1 LLSYELLHRGYNVL
15 FANGGDAAMSV
26 LNKEKVDLV
35 ISDIQM
41 PGCDGITLMK
51 KVKESEH
58 DPVCL
63 LMTGL
68 PHVSPEEIK
77 GTSVKGIFYKPVN
90 RSELFKFI
98 SNALKD

>member
-1 LLSYELLHRGYNVL
+1 
-15 FANGGDAAMSV
+15 MSV
-26 LNKEKVDLV
+26 MDKEKIDLL

-41 PGCDGITLMK
+41 PGWDGITLMR
-51 KVKESEH
+51 KVKDSEH

-68 PHVSPEEIK
+68 PHVSQEEIK

-90 RSELFKFI
+90 RTELFKFI